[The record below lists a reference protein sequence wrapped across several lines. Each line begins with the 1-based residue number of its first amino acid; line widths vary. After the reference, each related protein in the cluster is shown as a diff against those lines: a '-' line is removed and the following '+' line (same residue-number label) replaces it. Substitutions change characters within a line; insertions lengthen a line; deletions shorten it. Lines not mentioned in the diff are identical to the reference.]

1 VSVSSIQGSAKFARR
16 IIPTPVHEMVKIAQL
31 KILTIA
37 IVGPGV
43 SSDSWLNHR
52 MVLVSASGE
61 QKQRVAAAKRDLSKS
76 TPD

>member
-1 VSVSSIQGSAKFARR
+1 
-16 IIPTPVHEMVKIAQL
+16 MVKIAQL

-52 MVLVSASGE
+52 MVLVSAPGE

-76 TPD
+76 TPDCQMLTRLNFALPLHRFGL

>member
-1 VSVSSIQGSAKFARR
+1 
-16 IIPTPVHEMVKIAQL
+16 MVKIAQL

-37 IVGPGV
+37 IVGPWV

-52 MVLVSASGE
+52 MVLLSAPGE
-61 QKQRVAAAKRDLSKS
+61 LKQRVAAAKRDLSKS